1 MSAIHAARKRQPPET
16 CDAND
21 PKAGRTL
28 STRLDHRNP
37 LVFDTHE
44 LGRRPGALQ
53 RISRTIDA
61 PADLGVAGV
70 VGVPEGAPV
79 EIELRLESVM
89 EGVLVTGTARASAEG
104 ECVRCLEPVEFDLD
118 ADFQEMFSYPDSDD
132 RGRAKAATDDEDD
145 EDESMT
151 PLEDG
156 MFDLEPVLRDAVVL
170 ALPMQP
176 VCREDCA
183 GLCSDCG
190 INLND
195 NPDHHHDATDIRWA
209 ALQELAG
216 SLGADEKDNMSDA
229 ATGVDEK
236 QEK

>member
-1 MSAIHAARKRQPPET
+1 
-16 CDAND
+16 
-21 PKAGRTL
+21 
-28 STRLDHRNP
+28 
-37 LVFDTHE
+37 
-44 LGRRPGALQ
+44 
-53 RISRTIDA
+53 
-61 PADLGVAGV
+61 
-70 VGVPEGAPV
+70 
-79 EIELRLESVM
+79 
-89 EGVLVTGTARASAEG
+89 
-104 ECVRCLEPVEFDLD
+104 D
-118 ADFQEMFSYPDSDD
+118 ADFQEMFSYPESDD
-132 RGRAKAATDDEDD
+132 GGRVKAAADDEDD
-145 EDESMT
+145 EDESMI

-183 GLCSDCG
+183 GLCSECG

-195 NPDHHHDATDIRWA
+195 HPDHHHDATDIRWA